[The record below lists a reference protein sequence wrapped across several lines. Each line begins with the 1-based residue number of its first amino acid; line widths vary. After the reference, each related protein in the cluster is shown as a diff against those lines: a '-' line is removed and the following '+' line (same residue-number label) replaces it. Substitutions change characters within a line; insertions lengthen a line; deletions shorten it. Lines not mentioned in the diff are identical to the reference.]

1 MYRHAP
7 DKLEGVSAGG
17 ITSPGKNSPSRVS
30 LPPSL
35 FLFLLPLV
43 GNVGVEESLGI

>member
-17 ITSPGKNSPSRVS
+17 ITSPGKNSPSLS
-30 LPPSL
+30 LSL
-35 FLFLLPLV
+35 SVALSWKR
-43 GNVGVEESLGI
+43 GGGKESLGI